1 MISKLL
7 DKLRG
12 KNSKPC
18 DIKRMPKDT
27 YLKISSY
34 FKEQDIKG
42 EDVIIVCLGTNR
54 TDTVDCL
61 APFVGS
67 LLKEDREF
75 KISVYGT
82 MVKPIHALNL
92 TESITKIK
100 NMNPN
105 STIIAID
112 ASLGKEDRIGRITVS
127 NKPIMP
133 RAGVEDGYEGVGDYS
148 IKGCVAPVGTNVIEY
163 GGDLSFIS
171 SLAHVIAKGI
181 KESFS

>member
-1 MISKLL
+1 MLGKLL

-12 KNSKPC
+12 RNSKPS
-18 DIKRMPKDT
+18 DIKRMPKDN

-34 FKEQDIKG
+34 FKEQDITEK
-42 EDVIIVCLGTNR
+42 DIIIICLGTNR
-54 TDTVDCL
+54 TNTVDCL
-61 APFVGS
+61 APYVGS

-92 TESITKIK
+92 TESITQIK
-100 NMNPN
+100 NMNPD

-112 ASLGKEDRIGRITVS
+112 ASLGDEDRIGKITVS
-127 NKPIMP
+127 NKPIIP
-133 RAGVEDGYEGVGDYS
+133 RAGVEHGCESVGDFT

-163 GGDLSFIS
+163 GCDLSFIS
-171 SLAHVIAKGI
+171 AMAYVIAKGI